1 MPPTKTKPRPTD
13 PPRGSRHSLSNQ
25 IREVIASRQI
35 TAYALGRDSGV
46 DATVIA
52 RFMAQERDIRLETA
66 DKLAAALGLRLV
78 EVAMPK
84 PKGRPKG

>member
-1 MPPTKTKPRPTD
+1 MARTKSPKKKEAPAA
-13 PPRGSRHSLSNQ
+13 SKHSLSNQ
-25 IREVIASRQI
+25 LRGIIESRGG
-35 TAYALGRDSGV
+35 TAYALGQESGV

-52 RFMAQERDIRLETA
+52 RFLSQERDIRMETA

-78 EVAMPK
+78 EVAITK

>member
-1 MPPTKTKPRPTD
+1 MPKAKTPKKKEAPAA
-13 PPRGSRHSLSNQ
+13 SKHSLSNQ
-25 IREVIASRQI
+25 LRGIIESRGV
-35 TAYALGRDSGV
+35 TAYALGQDSGV

-52 RFMAQERDIRLETA
+52 RFLAEERDIRMETA

-84 PKGRPKG
+84 TKGRPKG